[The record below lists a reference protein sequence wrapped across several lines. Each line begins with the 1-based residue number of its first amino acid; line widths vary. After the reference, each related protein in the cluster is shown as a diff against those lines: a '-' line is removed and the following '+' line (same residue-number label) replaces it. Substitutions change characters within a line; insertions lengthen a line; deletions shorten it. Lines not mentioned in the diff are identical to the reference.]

1 MKAMYLIIRK
11 GYHIPISEHLVR
23 GRNFAGKFVFN
34 IILFSFCTTQLYLS
48 SKLSVLW
55 FFGGSCVL
63 DFVCTFCIYVHPS
76 TLVFRFCLYFWI
88 YVFMY
93 TLPPFLPWPLIPFVR
108 LADRAPGTQITLR
121 VSSQILRY
129 TNIYNICP
137 PGEFLVISSRICGE
151 YLPQIFVPTGSLI
164 TITDKEN
171 VHKNVNNWNTPSSIN
186 YFGGYMHFLH
196 LDIALMYSM

>member
-1 MKAMYLIIRK
+1 
-11 GYHIPISEHLVR
+11 
-23 GRNFAGKFVFN
+23 
-34 IILFSFCTTQLYLS
+34 
-48 SKLSVLW
+48 
-55 FFGGSCVL
+55 
-63 DFVCTFCIYVHPS
+63 
-76 TLVFRFCLYFWI
+76 
-88 YVFMY
+88 MY

-171 VHKNVNNWNTPSSIN
+171 VHKNVNNWNAPSSIN
-186 YFGGYMHFLH
+186 YFGGYMHFLWILLWCIQCKIFFLKCILANLFFRCIRTRCISWNLFLEIH
-196 LDIALMYSM
+196 SSLVKCGSWIPWVKLSWGSI